1 MCWMCDARRV
11 ALAMYEQA
19 GVKVTGRAAPD
30 ALHFDYEVGMDGSG
44 RATAANTLSRPEP
57 DGPTINDRARQF
69 EEARENYEQRV
80 EEFRAARQVMEDL
93 GLDEILFQQQGL
105 RLAGGHRH
113 LNRLYTLHQRLGFR
127 A

>member
-57 DGPTINDRARQF
+57 DGPTITDRARQF

-80 EEFRAARQVMEDL
+80 EEFRAARQVMEDAFRVFEQARDAL
-93 GLDEILFQQQGL
+93 GKQFEHTHGTTPHVSLAQGW
-105 RLAGGHRH
+105 
-113 LNRLYTLHQRLGFR
+113 
-127 A
+127 